1 MKKALKTPLI
11 YLFIIFLAQPFFGQE
26 NREPTVL
33 GKDVLFTVS
42 QDTKSKKKRI
52 DFLKKKDGSEITV
65 DEYMQYSF
73 QDTLSKG
80 ENFDYL
86 PLKPGYYTIDN
97 MIQTGEFIRGNFFE
111 GNFQVF
117 LYPVI
122 ANIEI
127 DEYIKSITFYNKA
140 EGNENGQSEE
150 YRRDG
155 SLFGKGQKDGMG
167 YKTGPWEHFD
177 ENGNLVLTGDYES
190 GTGNRVGIWKRYDSN
205 GKILSEADFDE
216 QDPTNPF
223 TGN

>member
-52 DFLKKKDGSEITV
+52 DFLKKKDGSDITV

-97 MIQTGEFIRGNFFE
+97 MIQSGEFRKGYFFE

-117 LYPVI
+117 LYPVT
-122 ANIEI
+122 ATIEI

-140 EGNENGQSEE
+140 EGNENGQTEE
-150 YRRDG
+150 YRSDG
-155 SLFGKGQKDGMG
+155 SLFRKGERDGKGYQ
-167 YKTGPWEHFD
+167 TGHWEYFD
-177 ENGNLVLTGDYES
+177 ENGNLALS
-190 GTGNRVGIWKRYDSN
+190 GNYRFSKKVGIWKYYDSN
-205 GKILSEADFDE
+205 GKIVKEVDFDE
-216 QDPTNPF
+216 QNRINPF